1 MSSIDSGD
9 SRGRLSEKIIYT
21 YGVDIVSGDYVD
33 WETGEGTVKCT
44 INMEESVAAV
54 ESILGYTFNN
64 KSLLEEALTHPS
76 YSESPSYQRLEFVGD
91 AVLGLVISNFVFV
104 TYPDLDP
111 GQLSLLRSANISTEK
126 LARVAVNHGLYKY
139 VRHKAAALNDK
150 VREFVMAVQEEDNMV
165 VHGGHMK
172 APKVLADIVESV
184 AAAVYI
190 DCGSNLQIIWMIMR
204 VLLEPIA
211 MLNDI
216 EKQPQPI
223 TLLYEACQKNQKDVI
238 IRHWRKGDR
247 NIASVYVD
255 GRFVASGS
263 SDNKENA
270 KLHAAEAAFSKL
282 TSSKSSD
289 PVSTQMYDDFNK
301 TIEVESAKQRVH
313 ELCNKKRWSKPIY
326 RIESQSGPAHER
338 RYISSVTIKVCDV
351 ILGVVGDEKSRVK
364 EAESSA
370 AVAMLC
376 ALRESGYI

>member
-1 MSSIDSGD
+1 MSSRESGD
-9 SRGRLSEKIIYT
+9 SRARQSEKIVYT

-33 WETGEGTVKCT
+33 CESDDGTPQCRT
-44 INMEESVAAV
+44 NMEESVAAV
-54 ESILGYTFNN
+54 ESILRYTFNN

-76 YSESPSYQRLEFVGD
+76 YSDSPSYQRLEFVGD
-91 AVLGLVISNFVFV
+91 AVIGLVISNFVYV
-104 TYPDLDP
+104 NYPDLDP
-111 GQLSLLRSANISTEK
+111 GQLSLLRSANISTER

-150 VREFVMAVQEEDNMV
+150 VREFVIAVQEEDDMV

-190 DCGSNLQIIWMIMR
+190 DCESNLQILWMIIR
-204 VLLEPIA
+204 ELLDPIV
-211 MLNDI
+211 MLNVI

-223 TLLYEACQKNQKDVI
+223 TLLYEACQKDQKDVI

-263 SDNKENA
+263 SENKENA
-270 KLHAAEAAFSKL
+270 KLHAAEAALSKL
-282 TSSKSSD
+282 TSSQSSD
-289 PVSTQMYDDFNK
+289 PMDIQMYDDFNK
-301 TIEVESAKQRVH
+301 TIEIEGAKRRVH

-326 RIESQSGPAHER
+326 RVEQQSGPAHER
-338 RYISSVTIKVCDV
+338 RYVSSVKIKVCDV
-351 ILGVVGDEKSRVK
+351 IVGVVGDEKPRVK
-364 EAESSA
+364 EAETSA

-376 ALRESGYI
+376 ALRESGFI